1 MPFNKRSRIYNVV
14 VADDKLE
21 MAETI
26 ADGLSD
32 AGFSTIAVPG
42 GKLAISHIENEAVD
56 ALVTDLR
63 MPDMDGIELLMAAH
77 RIVPDLPVIVM
88 TAYGAVETAIESI
101 RRGAYHY
108 VTKPFKI
115 DELVIYLDRAFDEAS
130 VRREARTLRRSL
142 SDKALRA
149 GIVAGSPSMRS
160 VLDVLGRVAASD
172 VPVLLTGPTGCGKGL
187 LARHLH
193 AESSRA
199 NGPFVTVNCAALPEP
214 LLESE
219 LFGHA
224 RGAFTGASTSH
235 PGLFTEASGG
245 TLFLDEIGEMAPALQ
260 VKLLDVIE
268 RRVVRPVGVTKELP
282 VDVRIISA
290 THRDLRR
297 RVAEGLFRED
307 LLYRLDV
314 VPVAVPALRERR
326 DDIPELVDKFLLEA
340 RTRHPSSCVAR
351 VSRECMLEML
361 EYPWPGN
368 VRELRHAVERLVLL
382 GRSPEAQ
389 FADAAL
395 PRLAGGGSSV
405 FNFAGPVQPMREV
418 QQRYARW
425 ALSEC
430 GGNKSRTAERLEI
443 DVKTLA
449 KYLSSDLSE

>member
-1 MPFNKRSRIYNVV
+1 MNKRARAYNIVV
-14 VADDKLE
+14 VDDKIE

-26 ADGLSD
+26 ADGLAD
-32 AGFSTIAVPG
+32 AGFSTVAVRA
-42 GKLAISHIENEAVD
+42 GKLALARIENEAVD

-77 RIVPDLPVIVM
+77 GIAPDLPVIVM

-115 DELVIYLDRAFDEAS
+115 DELVIYLNRALDEAS
-130 VRREARTLRRSL
+130 VRREARSLRRSL
-142 SDKALRA
+142 QEKTLHS
-149 GIVAGSPSMRS
+149 GIVACSSAMRA
-160 VLDVLGRVAASD
+160 VLDVLGRVSSSD
-172 VPVLLTGPTGCGKGL
+172 VPVLLTGPTGSGKGL

-193 AESSRA
+193 SESSRA
-199 NGPFVTVNCAALPEP
+199 NGPFVTINCAALPES

-224 RGAFTGASTSH
+224 KGAFTGASTSH
-235 PGLFTEASGG
+235 VGLFTEASGG
-245 TLFLDEIGEMAPALQ
+245 TLFLDEIGEMAPPLQ
-260 VKLLDVIE
+260 AKLLDVIE
-268 RRVVRPVGVTKELP
+268 RRVVRPLGTTKELP
-282 VDVRIISA
+282 IDVRIVSA

-314 VPVAVPALRERR
+314 VPVAVPPLRERR
-326 DDIPELVDKFLLEA
+326 DDIPELVGRFLLEA
-340 RTRHPSSCVAR
+340 QRRHPSSCVTR
-351 VSRECMLEML
+351 LSHECLLEML

-368 VRELRHAVERLVLL
+368 VRELSHAVERLVLL
-382 GRSPEAQ
+382 GRSPEAH

-395 PRLAGGGSSV
+395 PRLAAGSASN
-405 FNFAGPVQPMREV
+405 FSFAGPVQSMREV
-418 QQRYARW
+418 QHRYARW

-430 GGNKSRTAERLEI
+430 GNNKSRTAERLEI

-449 KYLSSDLSE
+449 KYLANDSSE

>member
-1 MPFNKRSRIYNVV
+1 MNKRLRTYNIVV
-14 VADDKLE
+14 VDDKLA

-26 ADGLSD
+26 ADGLAD
-32 AGFSTIAVPG
+32 AGFCTVAVPA
-42 GKLAISHIENEAVD
+42 GKLALARIENESVD

-77 RIVPDLPVIVM
+77 GIAPDLPVIVM

-115 DELVIYLDRAFDEAS
+115 EELIIYLNRALDEAS
-130 VRREARTLRRSL
+130 VRREARSLRRSL
-142 SDKALRA
+142 IDKALHW
-149 GIVAGSPSMRS
+149 GIVARSSAMRAL
-160 VLDVLGRVAASD
+160 LDVLGRVASSD
-172 VPVLLTGPTGCGKGL
+172 VPVLLTGPTGSGKGL

-199 NGPFVTVNCAALPEP
+199 NGPFVTINCAALPEA

-224 RGAFTGASTSH
+224 KGAFTGANTSH
-235 PGLFTEASGG
+235 AGLFTEASGG
-245 TLFLDEIGEMAPALQ
+245 TLFLDEIGEMAPSLQ
-260 VKLLDVIE
+260 AKLLDVIE
-268 RRVVRPVGVTKELP
+268 RRVVRPLGTTKESP
-282 VDVRIISA
+282 VDVRIVSA

-297 RVAEGLFRED
+297 RVAEGLFRDD

-314 VPVAVPALRERR
+314 VPLAVPSLRERR
-326 DDIPELVDKFLLEA
+326 DDIPELIERFLAEA
-340 RTRHPSSCVAR
+340 RARHPSSCVVR
-351 VSRECMLEML
+351 VSRECLLEML

-368 VRELRHAVERLVLL
+368 VRELSHAVERLVLL
-382 GRSPEAQ
+382 GRSSDAY

-395 PRLAGGGSSV
+395 PRPAASSSS
-405 FNFAGPVQPMREV
+405 NFSFTGVVQPMREV

-430 GGNKSRTAERLEI
+430 GHNKSRTAERLEI
-443 DVKTLA
+443 DVKTLS
-449 KYLSSDLSE
+449 KYLSNDSTE

>member
-1 MPFNKRSRIYNVV
+1 MNKRSRVCNVV
-14 VADDKLE
+14 VVDDKLE

-26 ADGLSD
+26 AEGLAD
-32 AGFSTIAVPG
+32 AGFSTVAVRA
-42 GKLAISHIENEAVD
+42 GKHALARIENEAVD

-77 RIVPDLPVIVM
+77 NLAPDLPVIVM
-88 TAYGAVETAIESI
+88 TAYGALETAIESI

-115 DELVIYLDRAFDEAS
+115 DELVVYLNRAVDEVS
-130 VRREARTLRRSL
+130 VRREARSLRRSL
-142 SDKALRA
+142 SEKALHA
-149 GIVAGSPSMRS
+149 GIVARSSAMRA
-160 VLDVLGRVAASD
+160 VLDVLGRVASSD
-172 VPVLLTGPTGCGKGL
+172 VPVLLTGPTGSGKGL

-199 NGPFVTVNCAALPEP
+199 GGPFVTVNCAALPEP

-224 RGAFTGASTSH
+224 KGAFTGASVSH
-235 PGLFTEASGG
+235 AGLFTEASGG
-245 TLFLDEIGEMAPALQ
+245 TLFLDEIGEMAPPLQ
-260 VKLLDVIE
+260 AKLLDVIE
-268 RRVVRPVGVTKELP
+268 RRVVRPLGTTKELRI
-282 VDVRIISA
+282 DVRIVSA

-314 VPVAVPALRERR
+314 VPLAVPPLRERR
-326 DDIPELVDKFLLEA
+326 DDIPELVDRFLSEA
-340 RTRHPSSCVAR
+340 KTRHPSSCVASI
-351 VSRECMLEML
+351 SRECLLEML

-368 VRELRHAVERLVLL
+368 VRELSHAIERLVLL
-382 GRSPEAQ
+382 GRGPEAH

-395 PRLAGGGSSV
+395 PRPEANTSSK
-405 FNFAGPVQPMREV
+405 FSFAGPVQPMREV

-430 GGNKSRTAERLEI
+430 GNNKARTAERLEI
-443 DVKTLA
+443 DVKTLS
-449 KYLSSDLSE
+449 KYLSNDSPE

>member
-1 MPFNKRSRIYNVV
+1 MNKRSRAYNIIVV
-14 VADDKLE
+14 DDKLE

-26 ADGLSD
+26 ADGLAD
-32 AGFSTIAVPG
+32 AGFSTVALCA
-42 GKLAISHIENEAVD
+42 GKLALARIENEAVD

-77 RIVPDLPVIVM
+77 GIAPDLPVIVM

-130 VRREARTLRRSL
+130 VRREARSLRRSL
-142 SDKALRA
+142 QEKTLHS
-149 GIVAGSPSMRS
+149 GIVARSSAMRA
-160 VLDVLGRVAASD
+160 VLDVLGRVSSSD
-172 VPVLLTGPTGCGKGL
+172 VPVLLTGPTGSGKGL

-199 NGPFVTVNCAALPEP
+199 NGPFVTINCAALPES

-224 RGAFTGASTSH
+224 KGAFTGASTSH
-235 PGLFTEASGG
+235 VGLFTEASGG
-245 TLFLDEIGEMAPALQ
+245 TLFLDEIGEMAPPLQ
-260 VKLLDVIE
+260 AKLLDVIE
-268 RRVVRPVGVTKELP
+268 RRVVRPLGTTKELP
-282 VDVRIISA
+282 IDVRIVSA

-314 VPVAVPALRERR
+314 VPVAVPPLRERR
-326 DDIPELVDKFLLEA
+326 DDIPELVGRFLLEA
-340 RTRHPSSCVAR
+340 QKRHPSSCVTR
-351 VSRECMLEML
+351 LSHECLCEML

-368 VRELRHAVERLVLL
+368 VRELGHAVERLVLL
-382 GRSPEAQ
+382 GRAPEAH

-395 PRLAGGGSSV
+395 PRLAAGSASN
-405 FNFAGPVQPMREV
+405 FSFAGPVQPMREI

-430 GGNKSRTAERLEI
+430 GTNKSRTAERLEI
-443 DVKTLA
+443 DVKTLS
-449 KYLSSDLSE
+449 KYLSNDSNE